1 MPRNTP
7 TSIVINTGDAQKQ
20 LAALQEA
27 VKKTSEVLDAARKSG
42 DKEKQKE
49 AKAQFEEAKK
59 ALVLYQREL
68 RQTAIAAGNLNSLS
82 FGELLK
88 AQSELEASIKKL
100 DRSSAEY
107 KERMAQL
114 QTVKSAI
121 GEVREQMRQ
130 TRETTQQ
137 GTQAIAE
144 LEKQGKK
151 LSDLPIASL
160 KRLEK
165 ELTAE
170 IAQST
175 KGSKEFIEANTKLAD
190 VRTQIA
196 SVKDEMKNLSDAQSK
211 GTFLQQIGTGIKDF
225 GKQLFHFPK
234 SIGEAVMSGLSA
246 IKNFTTQAIQDYK
259 TFEEKSKNLTALTGL
274 QGDDI
279 AYLEKKARDLA
290 ATATDTAAEVIDAF
304 TLMGSAKPELLKD
317 KEALAE
323 TTEAALT
330 LAAAAKMDAKTSV
343 ESLAAAMNQFGAP
356 AAEADRYI
364 NALAAGSQAGS
375 AGVDS
380 IAKSIV
386 KFGATAA
393 GANLSVEESVGLIET
408 LAEKGLQ
415 GEVAGTK
422 LNGVLLNLQTAAN
435 QKFNPAVVGMQQAL
449 DNLAAANL
457 STAEKVQL
465 FGKGNIVAGEILI
478 QNRESFARLKEAV
491 TGTNT
496 AYEQAATNTDNLA
509 TKQKIAENTIQNVRI
524 ELGQKVMPIVAAFYE
539 KLAQFTNYIAPVLDW
554 FDPFFVF
561 VKNAFHFITNLFS
574 ALKAGFEV
582 LREKASALFEGIS
595 NAFGLINKALS
606 FVADKLDDFTHSMR
620 SSLDVTKE
628 YNKELAREQAQLDML
643 VSTIRESAEGSEAR
657 KAAIER
663 LNKQYGKYLPNLLT
677 EKSSLEEI
685 EAAQKAANDALRY
698 NIALKAQED
707 KLTAIQSEATERE
720 FAQRQRLN
728 EILHE
733 AAGENADIAR
743 KELEAILN
751 DPEGDKKLEAFQKKW
766 RIDTGFFGAGLDGIV
781 EKIRRI
787 KREAVSDLASVKEA
801 FAGMLADA
809 PNGASTKSE
818 VGSREVGSNNSSNLK
833 PPTSNFYLEN
843 VEGTDENGNTV
854 ETTRLVARESAK
866 ANAKS
871 AVWEE
876 WRKRELLALKEHLL
890 AEELTQ
896 EEYRQ
901 REQEVQLTYLI
912 AKRAALEQEG
922 QSTLDLDQQILD
934 LKLTQQRDFREQ
946 NTKEWEESTQWA
958 EALWVEATA
967 TLDADLQQQQALRD
981 EARKKEKQKR
991 EQEAKEREAA
1001 NAREVAE
1008 FKKKFEQMQQIGAQ
1022 AGTQIAQFATDANF
1036 TAKQLGSNLAAMAL
1050 DALHMVVRQ
1059 SIAAIFAQSMAS
1071 AESVASWGIAG
1082 AAKAAALTAL
1092 VEAAFYTAKRY
1103 LVPQHYEGQ
1112 MEVGSNSS
1120 RKLEVGSNN
1129 SSNFKL
1135 QTSNLI
1141 DVVGAQDGR
1150 AYSVPYIGAIDGVQ
1164 YISRP
1169 ALISERGGEIIVD
1182 AARSRQIQMRY
1193 PWLLEQLRAVP
1204 QYAAGRMQEQR
1215 EIGSNNSSNF
1225 ALPTSSLNA
1234 APADLSELRAV
1245 LNNLDTV
1252 VTKLSEQLRDPLRA
1266 YLDREELFN
1275 TLNTRERVRSA

>member
-68 RQTAIAAGNLNSLS
+68 RQTAIAAGNLNGLS

-375 AGVDS
+375 AGVDR

-582 LREKASALFEGIS
+582 LREKASGLFEGIS

-801 FAGMLADA
+801 FAGMLADV
-809 PNGASTKSE
+809 PNGASTKL
-818 VGSREVGSNNSSNLK
+818 EVGSNNSSNLK

-958 EALWVEATA
+958 EALWAEATA

-1022 AGTQIAQFATDANF
+1022 AGAQIAQFATDANF
-1036 TAKQLGSNLAAMAL
+1036 TAKQLGNNLATMAL

-1103 LVPQHYEGQ
+1103 LVPQHYEGR
-1112 MEVGSNSS
+1112 MEVGSNN
-1120 RKLEVGSNN
+1120 R
-1129 SSNFKL
+1129 SNFKL
-1135 QTSNLI
+1135 PTSNLI

-1164 YISRP
+1164 YISHP

-1225 ALPTSSLNA
+1225 ALPTSSLSA
-1234 APADLSELRAV
+1234 APTDLSELRAV

-1252 VTKLSEQLRDPLRA
+1252 VTKLSEQLHDPLRA

-1275 TLNTRERVRSA
+1275 TLNTRERIRK

>member
-68 RQTAIAAGNLNSLS
+68 RQTAIAAGNLNGLS

-175 KGSKEFIEANTKLAD
+175 KGSKEFIEANSKLAD

-211 GTFLQQIGTGIKDF
+211 GTFLQQIGGGIKDF

-554 FDPFFVF
+554 FEPFFVF

-574 ALKAGFEV
+574 ALKAGFDV
-582 LREKASALFEGIS
+582 LREKASGLFEGIS

-801 FAGMLADA
+801 FAGMLADV
-809 PNGASTKSE
+809 PNGASTKL
-818 VGSREVGSNNSSNLK
+818 EVGSNAPNGASRKLEVGSENTSNLK

-958 EALWVEATA
+958 EALWAEATA

-1022 AGTQIAQFATDANF
+1022 AGAQIAQFATDANF
-1036 TAKQLGSNLAAMAL
+1036 TAKQLGNNLATMAL

-1103 LVPQHYEGQ
+1103 LVPQYYEGQ
-1112 MEVGSNSS
+1112 MTNDALRGTRYEV
-1120 RKLEVGSNN
+1120 R
-1129 SSNFKL
+1129 
-1135 QTSNLI
+1135 
-1141 DVVGAQDGR
+1141 GAEDGR

-1225 ALPTSSLNA
+1225 ALPTSSLSA

-1275 TLNTRERVRSA
+1275 TLNTRERISK

>member
-68 RQTAIAAGNLNSLS
+68 RQTAIAAGNLNGLS

-574 ALKAGFEV
+574 ALKAGFDV
-582 LREKASALFEGIS
+582 LREKASGLFEGIS

-801 FAGMLADA
+801 FAGMLADV
-809 PNGASTKSE
+809 PNGASTKL
-818 VGSREVGSNNSSNLK
+818 EVGSNNSSNLK

-958 EALWVEATA
+958 EALWAEATA

-1022 AGTQIAQFATDANF
+1022 AGAQIAQFATDANF
-1036 TAKQLGSNLAAMAL
+1036 TAKQLGNNLATMAL

-1103 LVPQHYEGQ
+1103 LVPQHYEGR
-1112 MEVGSNSS
+1112 MEVGSNN
-1120 RKLEVGSNN
+1120 R
-1129 SSNFKL
+1129 SNFKL

-1234 APADLSELRAV
+1234 APTDLSELRAV

>member
-68 RQTAIAAGNLNSLS
+68 RQTAIAAGNLNGLS

-211 GTFLQQIGTGIKDF
+211 GTFLQQIGGGIKDF

-751 DPEGDKKLEAFQKKW
+751 DPEGDKKLEAFQRKW

-787 KREAVSDLASVKEA
+787 KREAVTDLASVKEA
-801 FAGMLADA
+801 FAGMLADV
-809 PNGASTKSE
+809 PNGASTKLE
-818 VGSREVGSNNSSNLK
+818 VGRGEVGSNNSSNLK

-958 EALWVEATA
+958 EALWAEATA

-1022 AGTQIAQFATDANF
+1022 AGAQIAQFATDANF
-1036 TAKQLGSNLAAMAL
+1036 TAKQLGNNLATMAL

-1112 MEVGSNSS
+1112 ITNDEVRGT
-1120 RKLEVGSNN
+1120 RYEVR
-1129 SSNFKL
+1129 
-1135 QTSNLI
+1135 
-1141 DVVGAQDGR
+1141 GAQDGR

-1225 ALPTSSLNA
+1225 ALPTSSLSA
-1234 APADLSELRAV
+1234 APTDLSELRAV

-1252 VTKLSEQLRDPLRA
+1252 VTKLSEQLHDPLRA

>member
-68 RQTAIAAGNLNSLS
+68 RQTAIAAGNLNGLS

-175 KGSKEFIEANTKLAD
+175 KGSKEFIEANSKLAD

-554 FDPFFVF
+554 FEPFFVF

-574 ALKAGFEV
+574 ALKAGFDV
-582 LREKASALFEGIS
+582 LREKASGLFEGIS

-751 DPEGDKKLEAFQKKW
+751 DPEGDKKLGAFQKKW

-801 FAGMLADA
+801 FAGMLADV
-809 PNGASTKSE
+809 PNGARASDESRVTSE
-818 VGSREVGSNNSSNLK
+818 KTTDGVVN
-833 PPTSNFYLEN
+833 SNFYLEN

-958 EALWVEATA
+958 EALWAEATA

-1022 AGTQIAQFATDANF
+1022 AGAQIAQFATDANF
-1036 TAKQLGSNLAAMAL
+1036 TAKQLGNNLATMAL

-1103 LVPQHYEGQ
+1103 LVPQHYEGR
-1112 MEVGSNSS
+1112 MEVGSNN
-1120 RKLEVGSNN
+1120 R
-1129 SSNFKL
+1129 SNFQL
-1135 QTSNLI
+1135 PTSNLI

-1225 ALPTSSLNA
+1225 ALPASSLNA
-1234 APADLSELRAV
+1234 APTDLSELRAV

-1275 TLNTRERVRSA
+1275 TLNTRERIRK

>member
-68 RQTAIAAGNLNSLS
+68 RQTAIAAGNLNGLS

-496 AYEQAATNTDNLA
+496 AYEQAATNSDNLA

-582 LREKASALFEGIS
+582 LREKASGLFEGIS

-728 EILHE
+728 EILRE

-743 KELEAILN
+743 KELEALLN

-781 EKIRRI
+781 KKIRRI
-787 KREAVSDLASVKEA
+787 KEDAVSDLAAVKEA
-801 FAGMLADA
+801 FSGMLADV
-809 PNGASTKSE
+809 PNGASTKL
-818 VGSREVGSNNSSNLK
+818 EVGSNNRSNLK

-854 ETTRLVARESAK
+854 ETSRLVARESGK

-958 EALWVEATA
+958 EALWAEATA
-967 TLDADLQQQQALRD
+967 TLDADLQRQQALRD

-1022 AGTQIAQFATDANF
+1022 AGAQIAQFATDANF
-1036 TAKQLGSNLAAMAL
+1036 TAKQLGNNLATMAL

-1092 VEAAFYTAKRY
+1092 VEAAFHTAKRF

-1112 MEVGSNSS
+1112 ITDDALRGTRYEV
-1120 RKLEVGSNN
+1120 R
-1129 SSNFKL
+1129 
-1135 QTSNLI
+1135 
-1141 DVVGAQDGR
+1141 GAQDGR

-1225 ALPTSSLNA
+1225 ALPTSSLSA

>member
-68 RQTAIAAGNLNSLS
+68 RQTAIAAGNLNGLS

-175 KGSKEFIEANTKLAD
+175 KGSKEFIEANSKLAD

-211 GTFLQQIGTGIKDF
+211 GTFLQQIGGGIKDF

-408 LAEKGLQ
+408 LAEKGLK

-801 FAGMLADA
+801 FAGMLADV
-809 PNGASTKSE
+809 PNGASRKLEVQSE
-818 VGSREVGSNNSSNLK
+818 NTSNLK

-912 AKRAALEQEG
+912 AKRTALEQEG

-958 EALWVEATA
+958 EALWAEATA

-1022 AGTQIAQFATDANF
+1022 AGAQIAQFATDANF
-1036 TAKQLGSNLAAMAL
+1036 TAKQLGNNLATMAL

-1103 LVPQHYEGQ
+1103 LVPQHYEGR
-1112 MEVGSNSS
+1112 MEVGSNN
-1120 RKLEVGSNN
+1120 R
-1129 SSNFKL
+1129 SNFKL
-1135 QTSNLI
+1135 PTSNLI

-1225 ALPTSSLNA
+1225 ALPTSSLSA